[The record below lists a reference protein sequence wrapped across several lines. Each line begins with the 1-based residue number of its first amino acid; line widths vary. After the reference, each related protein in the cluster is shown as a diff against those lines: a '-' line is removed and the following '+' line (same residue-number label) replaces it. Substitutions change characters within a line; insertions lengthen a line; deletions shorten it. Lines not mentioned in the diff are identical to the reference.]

1 MISLPTFSTA
11 KPIVADCRP
20 LRSFLLPVLLAF
32 DSAKPTKGACRPLR
46 SINLVV
52 SPVHYV
58 AKPAKALFRPL
69 RCHHPP
75 IFHAFHSAKPTN
87 SPFSSA
93 SLLSFARFARYSF
106 AKPISALCGG
116 LRWWG
121 RGSGGRFLTAKPLWT
136 FRERLRYD
144 MIERLRC
151 IYEIVRARKMLP
163 EFFLADCG
171 DEFFEVEWLEVC
183 DVFEF
188 SCAECR
194 DGRGEHR

>member
-11 KPIVADCRP
+11 KPIVA
-20 LRSFLLPVLLAF
+20 
-32 DSAKPTKGACRPLR
+32 ACRPLR

-58 AKPAKALFRPL
+58 
-69 RCHHPP
+69 
-75 IFHAFHSAKPTN
+75 AKPTN

-136 FRERLRYD
+136 FRESLRYD

-151 IYEIVRARKMLP
+151 IYEIVRASKRLP
-163 EFFLADCG
+163 EFLFADCG
-171 DEFFEVEWLEVC
+171 DEFLEVEWLEVC
-183 DVFEF
+183 DVLEV
-188 SCAECR
+188 SGAECR